1 MSAEARFH
9 RSHDRRKQ
17 GYYCDE
23 YLDTWRQVM
32 EQNDVVLQLWQTSH
46 VGDPTNEWAD
56 VEAGAAAKAEE
67 ILHVALRTPR
77 HFSMRP
83 SRPLRSWLAFG
94 RARLGRIVLERL
106 KANVCDSIMFEE
118 GDIVIGEL
126 PVAETS
132 ALQGTLTNRC
142 FLADGKR
149 RRHPAALRFLLEQG
163 CQLCGVAEA
172 VGTWSHYAFFCRCPS
187 IVAARELWVA
197 ATRDSSEAIDPQGIN
212 QQLRQTL
219 LMMTG
224 DSALDR
230 VRGEHDLRAGV
241 AGTEVE
247 RRLRGFVGGA
257 IDGYGESGAV
267 TRAAARAVVAAGA
280 RMLVVARQGERNL
293 AGQLRIVTRDAQL
306 LGRVVRGWRWHTV
319 RGGPGRMAALREL
332 SDARREVCEMVYE
345 DAELKESDRARIL
358 ACPDGPLA
366 RQCNAERERIE
377 LEWPWRGAAAILD
390 WSVVRIVRA
399 ARLKWLSRIEAAG
412 ARIRGRHPLVA
423 RALLLAAFGRLWKV
437 TPPPVAVF
445 TYKFGDK
452 WQGHG
457 ADARAYSALC
467 RWREL
472 GGSSAWRAA
481 RRRLAADA
489 RSELA
494 AREQRARQ
502 AAWRRWGGWWP
513 RRSGLR
519 WTGRA
524 MWKAAGGGSRRGS
537 WLIAFAGAAR
547 AKRWS

>member
-1 MSAEARFH
+1 
-9 RSHDRRKQ
+9 
-17 GYYCDE
+17 
-23 YLDTWRQVM
+23 
-32 EQNDVVLQLWQTSH
+32 
-46 VGDPTNEWAD
+46 
-56 VEAGAAAKAEE
+56 
-67 ILHVALRTPR
+67 
-77 HFSMRP
+77 
-83 SRPLRSWLAFG
+83 
-94 RARLGRIVLERL
+94 
-106 KANVCDSIMFEE
+106 
-118 GDIVIGEL
+118 
-126 PVAETS
+126 
-132 ALQGTLTNRC
+132 
-142 FLADGKR
+142 
-149 RRHPAALRFLLEQG
+149 
-163 CQLCGVAEA
+163 
-172 VGTWSHYAFFCRCPS
+172 
-187 IVAARELWVA
+187 
-197 ATRDSSEAIDPQGIN
+197 
-212 QQLRQTL
+212 
-219 LMMTG
+219 
-224 DSALDR
+224 
-230 VRGEHDLRAGV
+230 
-241 AGTEVE
+241 
-247 RRLRGFVGGA
+247 
-257 IDGYGESGAV
+257 
-267 TRAAARAVVAAGA
+267 
-280 RMLVVARQGERNL
+280 MLVVARQGERNL

-345 DAELKESDRARIL
+345 DAELRESDRARIL

-502 AAWRRWGGWWP
+502 AAWRRWGGVVAEEEWVEVDGAGEVEGGGRRLEAGELADRFRRCGPGEAVVIGESARRKLGWGCVRRHDFVCVDGRCFQPACGAQTLSGAELAERRPGLSGMVYGPGESETFTVEGGGRRQQWRTVRRRGAALLGRAALPGGEWAVRRVCGAFRRKQGGVLVLVEWANGADDWVRLVDCSKAARNEAKALLPARHKRSRAVAAANADDGGP
-513 RRSGLR
+513 RGGRGVGGGGARSWSGLLR
-519 WTGRA
+519 EGRGERR
-524 MWKAAGGGSRRGS
+524 AAGQGGRHVAVRG
-537 WLIAFAGAAR
+537 GG
-547 AKRWS
+547 